1 MILARKPSDQTI
13 TRFIESQSRLPFSYP
28 ETGATRTQPPSG
40 FAVDHHRIML
50 GSGHEIY
57 ERATAALQQW
67 KQFDLGWVSVVPSG
81 LPIEVGTTVAVLA
94 QTFGLWTLNACR
106 IVYLV
111 GEVGEV
117 KRFGFA
123 YGTLPDHVEQGEERF
138 TIEWRQE
145 DDSVWYD
152 ILAFSRPRHPL
163 AKLMRPIVR
172 QLQKNFARDSLARM
186 RQGLNPE
193 RAGDQ

>member
-1 MILARKPSDQTI
+1 MILAHRPSDQTI
-13 TRFIESQSRLPFSYP
+13 TRFIESQSRLPFSYLQ
-28 ETGATRTQPPSG
+28 TGATRTQPPAA
-40 FAVDHHRIML
+40 FAVDHNRIKL
-50 GSGHEIY
+50 GSGLETY
-57 ERATAALQQW
+57 ERARSAMQQW

-81 LPIEVGTTVAVLA
+81 LPIEVGTTVGVLA
-94 QTFGLWTLNACR
+94 RTFGLWTLNACR

-111 GEVGEV
+111 DEEREG

-138 TIEWRQE
+138 MIEWRQE

-163 AKLMRPIVR
+163 AKLTRPIVR
-172 QLQKNFARDSLARM
+172 QLQKNFARDSLATMLHASNLHEAR
-186 RQGLNPE
+186 
-193 RAGDQ
+193 